1 MSDAHGPID
10 FLLLE
15 FTGGHDLSKAAEEL
29 INLVDSGVI
38 RLYDLVAIRKED
50 DDTYAILE
58 LDEYGEH
65 LVLLSGARSGL
76 LGDDDLQAASE
87 IVLPGTTAVLLMY
100 ENTWAIPFVSAAL
113 DAGGSVVAAKRI
125 PATEVMA
132 VLDEL
137 EAS

>member
-15 FTGGHDLSKAAEEL
+15 FTGGHDLSKTAEEL

-58 LDEYGEH
+58 LDEYGEN
-65 LVLLSGARSGL
+65 LIVLSGARSGL

>member
-15 FTGGHDLSKAAEEL
+15 FSGGHDLSKAAQEL

-50 DDTYAILE
+50 DSTYAILE

-65 LVLLSGARSGL
+65 LVILSGARSGL
-76 LGDDDLQAASE
+76 LGDDDLQAAADTM
-87 IVLPGTTAVLLMY
+87 LPGTTGVLLVF
-100 ENTWAIPFVSAAL
+100 ENTWAIPFVGAAL
-113 DAGGSVVAAKRI
+113 DAGGSVVASMRI
-125 PATEVMA
+125 PATDVMA
-132 VLDEL
+132 ALDEL

>member
-15 FTGGHDLSKAAEEL
+15 FTGGHDLSKTAQEL

-38 RLYDLVAIRKED
+38 RLYDLVAIRKD
-50 DDTYAILE
+50 DDNTYTILE
-58 LDEYGEH
+58 LDEYGES
-65 LVLLSGARSGL
+65 LIVLSGARSGL

-87 IVLPGTTAVLLMY
+87 IILPGTTAVLLMF
-100 ENTWAIPFVSAAL
+100 ENTWAIPFVGAAL
-113 DAGGSVVAAKRI
+113 DAGGSVVASMRI
-125 PATEVMA
+125 PATDVMA
-132 VLDEL
+132 ALDEL

>member
-15 FTGGHDLSKAAEEL
+15 FTGGHDLSKAAAEL
-29 INLVDSGVI
+29 IKLVDSGVI
-38 RLYDLVAIRKED
+38 SLYDLVAIRKED

-65 LVLLSGARSGL
+65 LVVLSGARSGL

-87 IVLPGTTAVLLMY
+87 IIEPGTTAVLLMF
-100 ENTWAIPFVSAAL
+100 ENTWAIPFVGAAL
-113 DAGGSVVAAKRI
+113 DAGGSLVASMRI
-125 PATEVMA
+125 PALEVMA
-132 VLDEL
+132 ALDEL

>member
-15 FTGGHDLSKAAEEL
+15 FTGGHDLSATAQEL
-29 INLVDSGVI
+29 INLVDSGFV
-38 RLYDLVAIRKED
+38 RLYDLVAIQKAD

-65 LVLLSGARSGL
+65 LTILAGARSGL
-76 LGDDDLQAASE
+76 LGDDDLQAAADIIE
-87 IVLPGTTAVLLMY
+87 PGTTAVLIMF
-100 ENTWAIPFVSAAL
+100 ENTWAIPFVGAAL
-113 DAGGSVVAAKRI
+113 DAGGSVVATKRI
-125 PATEVMA
+125 PALEVMA

-137 EAS
+137 EAD

>member
-15 FTGGHDLSKAAEEL
+15 FTGGHDLSATAQEL
-29 INLVDSGVI
+29 INLVDSGIV
-38 RLYDLVAIRKED
+38 RLYDLVAIQKAD

-65 LVLLSGARSGL
+65 LTILAGARSGL
-76 LGDDDLQAASE
+76 LGDDDLQAAAD
-87 IVLPGTTAVLLMY
+87 IVEPGTTAVLIMF
-100 ENTWAIPFVSAAL
+100 ENTWAIPFVGAAL
-113 DAGGSVVAAKRI
+113 DAGGAVVATKRI
-125 PATEVMA
+125 PALEVMA

-137 EAS
+137 EAD

>member
-15 FTGGHDLSKAAEEL
+15 FAGGHDLSKAAAEL
-29 INLVDSGVI
+29 INLVDNGVI

-65 LVLLSGARSGL
+65 LVILSGARSGL
-76 LGDDDLQAASE
+76 LGDDDRKAASE
-87 IVLPGTTAVLLMY
+87 IIEPGTTAVLLMF
-100 ENTWAIPFVSAAL
+100 ENTWATPFVSAAL
-113 DAGGSVVAAKRI
+113 DAGGSVVATMRI
-125 PATEVMA
+125 PATDVMA
-132 VLDEL
+132 ALDEL

>member
-15 FTGGHDLSKAAEEL
+15 FTGGHDLSATAQEL
-29 INLVDSGVI
+29 INLVDSGIV
-38 RLYDLVAIRKED
+38 RLYDLVAIQKAD

-65 LVLLSGARSGL
+65 LTILAGARSGL
-76 LGDDDLQAASE
+76 LGDDDLQAAADIIE
-87 IVLPGTTAVLLMY
+87 PGTTAVLIMF
-100 ENTWAIPFVSAAL
+100 ENTWAIPFVGAAL
-113 DAGGSVVAAKRI
+113 DAGGAVVATKRI
-125 PATEVMA
+125 PALEVMA

-137 EAS
+137 EAD

>member
-15 FTGGHDLSKAAEEL
+15 FTGGHDLSATAQEL
-29 INLVDSGVI
+29 INLVDSGIV
-38 RLYDLVAIRKED
+38 RLYDLVAIQKAD

-65 LVLLSGARSGL
+65 LTILAGARSGL
-76 LGDDDLQAASE
+76 LGDDDLQAAADIIE
-87 IVLPGTTAVLLMY
+87 PGTTAVLIMF
-100 ENTWAIPFVSAAL
+100 ENTWAIPFVGAAL
-113 DAGGSVVAAKRI
+113 DAGGAVVATKRI

>member
-15 FTGGHDLSKAAEEL
+15 FTGGHDLSKAAAEL
-29 INLVDSGVI
+29 IKLVDSGVI
-38 RLYDLVAIRKED
+38 SLYDLVAIRKED
-50 DDTYAILE
+50 DETYAILE

-65 LVLLSGARSGL
+65 LVVLSGARSGL

-87 IVLPGTTAVLLMY
+87 IIEPGTTAVLLMF
-100 ENTWAIPFVSAAL
+100 ENTWAIPFVGAAL
-113 DAGGSVVAAKRI
+113 DAGGSLVASMRI
-125 PATEVMA
+125 PALEVMA
-132 VLDEL
+132 ALDEL